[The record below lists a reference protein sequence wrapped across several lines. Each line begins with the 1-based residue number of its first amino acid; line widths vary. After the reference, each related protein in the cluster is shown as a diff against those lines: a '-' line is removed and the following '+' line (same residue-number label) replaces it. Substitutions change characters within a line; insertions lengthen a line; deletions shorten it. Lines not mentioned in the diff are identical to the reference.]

1 MNFSSDAMADFE
13 GLLEVNRKIC
23 QQQMA
28 EKASPTLPT
37 NCAVLPLLFV
47 RYWPAF
53 PRFSFCPAWMPFV
66 IILSHR
72 RFPPLHTSGIS
83 PARCPIAIHVSR
95 RYEAFGAIANQIL
108 SIAQSKRLT
117 HNWLILRAAVLQ
129 QRTLH
134 SLFLRRTRYEYR
146 LHRPRIKT
154 CENMQVLNVPGVG

>member
-1 MNFSSDAMADFE
+1 MLS
-13 GLLEVNRKIC
+13 
-23 QQQMA
+23 
-28 EKASPTLPT
+28 
-37 NCAVLPLLFV
+37 CAFLLFV

-53 PRFSFCPAWMPFV
+53 PRFSFYPAWMPFV

-83 PARCPIAIHVSR
+83 PVRCPIAIHASR

-154 CENMQVLNVPGVG
+154 CEKHAGA